1 MIQLTQ
7 LEYQCGYGKMHRFCA
22 RFRAVWHRGGSALP
36 SACPATSLVFPETR
50 TTAGVV
56 QFSQLLEGTA
66 VLVRVLGHTLFPLW
80 FPNVFQAVCCIGA
93 ARVHGADRRT
103 RTCAASR
110 GPLPSGRG
118 APWNAPPPRA
128 PGMARSA
135 RIRPRNLHF
144 PLFFKG
150 FYHYLR

>member
-1 MIQLTQ
+1 M
-7 LEYQCGYGKMHRFCA
+7 C
-22 RFRAVWHRGGSALP
+22 RAV
-36 SACPATSLVFPETR
+36 FPIAAAD
-50 TTAGVV
+50 TT
-56 QFSQLLEGTA
+56 

-80 FPNVFQAVCCIGA
+80 FSNVFQAVCCIGA

-118 APWNAPPPRA
+118 APWNGPPPRA

-135 RIRPRNLHF
+135 RIRPRDLHF
-144 PLFFKG
+144 PLVFLFKVFSLTAG
-150 FYHYLR
+150 QTKIA